1 MYVSDYLSKTLGM
14 GLLTGK
20 VLVSGTRVMHIV
32 TKTLAL
38 STHLASLG
46 YQRTLVGNGD
56 SCNLFK
62 EAI

>member
-1 MYVSDYLSKTLGM
+1 M
-14 GLLTGK
+14 GLLTAK
-20 VLVSGTRVMHIV
+20 VLASGMHVMHIV
-32 TKTLAL
+32 TKILAL

-56 SCNLFK
+56 SCNVSK